1 MFCYAC
7 CMPPFYYSLELHA
20 QCDLYA
26 YPWEATLVAGTS
38 AGNTGLKIF
47 DRDGVLIES
56 FADYQNWGFE
66 ALQSGSVRWLRLH
79 DLEEN
84 FTYGNTPLQFVIS
97 EILWRASDWTPVT
110 DNGVKYRYD
119 RITNARAE
127 VHIRN

>member
-1 MFCYAC
+1 
-7 CMPPFYYSLELHA
+7 MPPFYYSLELHA

-38 AGNTGLKIF
+38 KGNTGLKIF

-66 ALQSGSVRWLRLH
+66 AFQTGSTFATRNLRLH
-79 DLEEN
+79 DLKKI
-84 FTYGNTPLQFVIS
+84 FTYGNTPLQFVIT
-97 EILWRASDWTPVT
+97 EILWRASDWREVI

-119 RITNARAE
+119 RIQYAPAE